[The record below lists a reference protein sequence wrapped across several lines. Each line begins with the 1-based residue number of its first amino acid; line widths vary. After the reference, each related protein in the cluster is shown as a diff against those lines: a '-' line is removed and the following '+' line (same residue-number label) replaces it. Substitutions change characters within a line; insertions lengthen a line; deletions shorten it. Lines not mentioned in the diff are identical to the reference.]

1 MQTSNP
7 EQTTMIEADLP
18 KVSPP
23 EESASVSKAAALEP
37 GNDFRGV
44 WYTRDNS
51 LVTVEDFHAGQ
62 FTGRLENTGEDHLW
76 DTRGNSLIAS
86 AYDLFRRIDG
96 TYSKEA
102 RR

>member
-1 MQTSNP
+1 MQISNS

-23 EESASVSKAAALEP
+23 EESASMSKVVALQP

-51 LVTVEDFHAGQ
+51 VVTVEDIHNNQ

-76 DTRGNSLIAS
+76 DRQGNSLIAS
-86 AYDLFRRIDG
+86 AYDLMERISGKVRR
-96 TYSKEA
+96 
-102 RR
+102 